1 MKFLDPKDVAILNHL
16 QRKDLR
22 NEIESAI
29 VGSSA
34 SIQAYEDEDYKSTEL
49 AFRPGQ
55 CKPNLGSLGIA
66 NDIESM
72 KIICGKG

>member
-1 MKFLDPKDVAILNHL
+1 MKFLNPKDVAILNHL
-16 QRKDLR
+16 QRKDLS
-22 NEIESAI
+22 NEIESVI

-34 SIQAYEDEDYKSTEL
+34 SMQAYEDKAYKSTEL

-55 CKPNLGSLGIA
+55 CAPNLGSLGLA